1 MPAAGSTEAIVGA
14 DRSKQH
20 AIYKGLAIATVDGAD
35 YLYATDFHH
44 ASRRRLRQ
52 HVHTPDMPGAF
63 KDRHLPPG
71 YAPFGI
77 QAINGM
83 IFVTYAKQDAGS

>member
-44 ASRRRLRQ
+44 GRVDVFDSTFTRQ
-52 HVHTPDMPGAF
+52 SWHGAF
-63 KDRHLPPG
+63 KDRHLPHG

-77 QAINGM
+77 QDINGM
-83 IFVTYAKQDAGS
+83 IFVTYAKQDAGT